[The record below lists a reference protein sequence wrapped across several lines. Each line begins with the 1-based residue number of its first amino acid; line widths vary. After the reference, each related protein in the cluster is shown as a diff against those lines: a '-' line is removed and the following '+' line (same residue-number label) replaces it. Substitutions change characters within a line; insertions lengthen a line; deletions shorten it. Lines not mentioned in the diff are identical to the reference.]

1 MPPFLR
7 RGRPIGKPTRKSAC
21 KYYFCDCWDCYN
33 SSAIDDH
40 PKGRYLAPFEYK
52 EHQQRRRQEGLVGT
66 YWDASLSQVN
76 LDIDP
81 HRITT
86 APSIPHLGAL
96 AVDDEDEFWQLP
108 VATPAPKLKS
118 RGLRRDR
125 RRVDGLVHMDRY
137 TANLKAIRTRLE
149 GFKLDTL
156 GNALKFIV
164 PPTASSIPPDPTAN
178 VDLNLDPDADGN
190 QALLRHEEWLVS
202 ARNYVSGH
210 SLRNRTASLRVRATV
225 VLDAIDNAS
234 QEALSFRR
242 VHWETCRDAALSRRG
257 PNVIETEY
265 LMKPS
270 YLNFSPILLV
280 SYLLAAALNTLS
292 HLSMKATGDVLKGI
306 RSIQSFGS
314 ETTETVPQDIRTVFK
329 ALPLLSP
336 RSHAYACCPTCKAMY
351 AFDPDEI
358 AATVPLKCT
367 NRETPTDPECG
378 SNLRAKTR
386 AEREHAERTFLYQDF
401 NHWIAWM
408 FSREDIAKAL
418 DDDPYTRSDGEGLK
432 DIWDG
437 EVLRDFNGPDGRRFV
452 IKLPNERRLVFS
464 LNYDSLN
471 PYGNRIAGKAAK
483 ISGLYMA
490 CLNLPRRLRFL
501 VENIFLV
508 GVVPGPDAPSKD
520 QINHVL
526 RPLVRDLLRLWT
538 EGIFLSQTATHPNGL
553 RVRCALLP
561 VVCDLPAARQVSGL
575 GDSGCGQPCSE
586 CKILLRELDD
596 LDHHNWATRNCKE
609 HRRIAAEWL
618 SMDTE
623 QKREVHFNKHFIRWS
638 ELLHLPYW
646 DPTKHVVIDSMHG
659 FYLGMLNRHCR
670 IIWGMDHDV
679 VDGDGITFDTTREP
693 PAEVHMSTAHHI
705 LRNGTVDAL
714 ELCPPV
720 ILRQLCKDEGLRY
733 SGRLTKKQLIESLVE
748 YRISRQWFDVDDEYV
763 DDNGEASLRPET
775 LEAEAHMIYE
785 FGGKT
790 AIRNKLKLSH
800 ARAIYEMKDL
810 ADNISNHSG
819 EGSDDS
825 NDLDLDQLRELI
837 QASRKANGII
847 DSNELLVRVQKAPG
861 RYAGRRTRVLGKNTL
876 SEVVADMRCT
886 TLPTWVGPGPK
897 HPGAAKGGSL
907 KADEWKTFCIIH
919 RSITLPRLWG
929 ASDIGSRT
937 HEVLQNYMDLVHA
950 IRLAT
955 LRELTLE
962 QINTYEF
969 HMHRYLTNLL
979 RLYPG
984 TSIAPYQHLS
994 LHFGTHLRR
1003 WGPTHS
1009 WRCFSFE
1016 RFNGLMQH
1024 IQTNSKFGDLEAT
1037 IFREFCKAQRLRA
1050 LFNGRSLPP
1059 LAQDFVETLSVQQSA
1074 TIRATFMQDNLA
1086 FEERYTAAPSPK
1098 SKTMKVL
1105 PDNVYWLLIRYLAH
1119 HDRLATYVPNKARIH
1134 PGVQRLGKSFQSRTP
1149 GDSYII

>member
-1 MPPFLR
+1 
-7 RGRPIGKPTRKSAC
+7 
-21 KYYFCDCWDCYN
+21 
-33 SSAIDDH
+33 
-40 PKGRYLAPFEYK
+40 
-52 EHQQRRRQEGLVGT
+52 
-66 YWDASLSQVN
+66 
-76 LDIDP
+76 
-81 HRITT
+81 
-86 APSIPHLGAL
+86 
-96 AVDDEDEFWQLP
+96 
-108 VATPAPKLKS
+108 
-118 RGLRRDR
+118 
-125 RRVDGLVHMDRY
+125 
-137 TANLKAIRTRLE
+137 
-149 GFKLDTL
+149 
-156 GNALKFIV
+156 
-164 PPTASSIPPDPTAN
+164 
-178 VDLNLDPDADGN
+178 
-190 QALLRHEEWLVS
+190 
-202 ARNYVSGH
+202 
-210 SLRNRTASLRVRATV
+210 
-225 VLDAIDNAS
+225 
-234 QEALSFRR
+234 
-242 VHWETCRDAALSRRG
+242 
-257 PNVIETEY
+257 
-265 LMKPS
+265 MKPS

-748 YRISRQWFDVDDEYV
+748 YR
-763 DDNGEASLRPET
+763 
-775 LEAEAHMIYE
+775 
-785 FGGKT
+785 
-790 AIRNKLKLSH
+790 
-800 ARAIYEMKDL
+800 
-810 ADNISNHSG
+810 
-819 EGSDDS
+819 
-825 NDLDLDQLRELI
+825 
-837 QASRKANGII
+837 KANGII